1 MSKLSSWWKEFSE
14 KQKQSID
21 YKVESISMDIALQ
34 VYDFLNEK
42 KLSQSNLAREMGV
55 SRSYVSQI
63 LGGKPNMTLETLVKL
78 TEALGASL
86 EININ
91 RAAEAVPDREETS
104 SVDRYIMIEYIDK
117 LLSASASYLPVCPEK
132 EPSQETEAKAD
143 SYERLGGLAI

>member
-1 MSKLSSWWKEFSE
+1 MSKLSNWWKEFSE
-14 KQKQSID
+14 KQKQSIE

-78 TEALGASL
+78 TEALDASL

-91 RAAEAVPDREETS
+91 RLAEAVPDREETS
-104 SVDRYIMIEYIDK
+104 LVGRFSMTEYIDQ
-117 LLSASASYLPVCPEK
+117 LFSASASSLQVCPEK
-132 EPSQETEAKAD
+132 EPSQQYETTVGPF
-143 SYERLGGLAI
+143 ERSGGIVA